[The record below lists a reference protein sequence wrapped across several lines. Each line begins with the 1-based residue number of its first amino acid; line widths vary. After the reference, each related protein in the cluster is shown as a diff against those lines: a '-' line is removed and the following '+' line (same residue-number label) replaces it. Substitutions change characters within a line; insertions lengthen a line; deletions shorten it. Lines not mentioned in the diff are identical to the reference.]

1 MFFDISLKSRQTK
14 DLVEGCVR
22 RVTPYGIV
30 SVCETAPFFG
40 FPIGYDFSS
49 GEFILALL
57 RGAVMLRISLWVS
70 IALLV
75 LETAFVGTVARAQT
89 GLSDQ
94 RFSWA
99 PGGNGSVYNW
109 TGFYIGAKGGGAWA
123 PDRNIV
129 VNETFNNTPV
139 FDGAFG
145 TRSVQGGFGGAQ
157 LGYRSQHG
165 PWVFGGE
172 FDAMGG
178 SISGRSREIFTPYFS
193 AGNSITIRTDECV
206 DFFSTLTGRVGY
218 AFDRAL
224 IYAIGGGAVANTN
237 LRINMM
243 DTFGFDAAARSKG
256 LRGGFVAGAGVEYGF
271 NGNWSVR
278 AEYQYIDLGNALI
291 SAREFTGN
299 VPSAFNIYNSTRINY
314 NTFEVGVNYRFDGTG
329 TTALVSLTGN

>member
-1 MFFDISLKSRQTK
+1 
-14 DLVEGCVR
+14 
-22 RVTPYGIV
+22 VTPYGIV

-40 FPIGYDFSS
+40 FPIGYDFSL
-49 GEFILALL
+49 GKFILTLL
-57 RGAVMLRISLWVS
+57 RGAVMLRISRWVS
-70 IALLV
+70 IAVLV
-75 LETAFVGTVARAQT
+75 LVTVLVGTVARAQT

-99 PGGNGSVYNW
+99 PGGNGSGYNW
-109 TGFYIGAKGGGAWA
+109 SGFYVGANGGGVWA

-129 VNETFNNTPV
+129 VNETFNNTPF

-178 SISGRSREIFTPYFS
+178 SVSGRSREIVSPYLT

-218 AFDRAL
+218 AFDRTL
-224 IYAIGGGAVANTN
+224 IYATAGGAVANTN

-271 NGNWSVR
+271 NGNWSLR

-291 SAREFTGN
+291 SAREFTGP
-299 VPSAFNIYNSTRINY
+299 VPTAFNIYNSTRINY
-314 NTFEVGVNYRFDGTG
+314 NTIEFGVNYRFNGTG
-329 TTALVSLTGN
+329 LMSLTR